1 MQGKT
6 LDEVLAWLMTAKVEC
21 ETPNEYL
28 YKFEGNYVLQDGS
41 KLPIDPD
48 QVLLKGSCLRNTAH
62 IYGLCVYTGHDTKI
76 MKNSSNSVSKRS
88 KNAQMLNVYVLYTMI
103 LQLLASV
110 IGAVILTVWTEHE
123 GHRYWYIY
131 PN

>member
-1 MQGKT
+1 MGSKI
-6 LDEVLAWLMTAKVEC
+6 EC

-28 YKFEGNYVLQDGS
+28 YKFDGNIVLKDGT
-41 KLPIDPD
+41 KYPLDPD
-48 QVLLKGSCLRNTAH
+48 MILLKGSSLRNTEW
-62 IYGLCVYTGHDTKI
+62 ITGLCVFTGHDTKI

>member
-1 MQGKT
+1 MQ
-6 LDEVLAWLMTAKVEC
+6 
-21 ETPNEYL
+21 
-28 YKFEGNYVLQDGS
+28 KFAVSNDGF
-41 KLPIDPD
+41 
-48 QVLLKGSCLRNTAH
+48 LLKGCTLRDTEWVIGIA
-62 IYGLCVYTGHDTKI
+62 VYTGHDTKI